1 MAQNIPMGLLQTAQQ
16 QFSQGTAAPTQAGT
30 VGVGGGGSSSMET
43 LEGMMAMGGAAQKL
57 AQQRNLENQK
67 GLQRLFA
74 EAGVGSQ
81 GLLNTLG
88 IGLGNAL
95 GQRSAEKNPDGAMQ
109 NAIAIDN
116 IMQHAM
122 ASGDP
127 GQIYSSAKQLIA
139 MNEFEGARELL
150 NFSSQIER
158 GQNADR
164 QFKLSE
170 DQLKLAKDREARI
183 TASTLTDL
191 VGTIYAEGRSY
202 EEAEAMA
209 RRILG
214 LDPATKKVITD
225 DPVWVTTPPPS
236 DKGKVTTTPPPA
248 KKPPPNPMRV
258 GDITGKGDFKVIMI
272 GENKLV
278 PVAGMTADQITAIR
292 AKGVR
297 ERGAAGKA
305 ISNVAGKVGS
315 SVLDFIN
322 DPENK
327 RAPK

>member
-16 QFSQGTAAPTQAGT
+16 QFSQNTALPTAAATQTGT
-30 VGVGGGGSSSMET
+30 VGVGGGGGSSMET

-139 MNEFEGARELL
+139 MHEFKGARELL

-170 DQLKLAKDREARI
+170 DQPLLHLRIWWVQFMLK
-183 TASTLTDL
+183 
-191 VGTIYAEGRSY
+191 AEV
-202 EEAEAMA
+202 M
-209 RRILG
+209 
-214 LDPATKKVITD
+214 
-225 DPVWVTTPPPS
+225 
-236 DKGKVTTTPPPA
+236 
-248 KKPPPNPMRV
+248 KKPRQWL
-258 GDITGKGDFKVIMI
+258 
-272 GENKLV
+272 GESWALTPLLK
-278 PVAGMTADQITAIR
+278 
-292 AKGVR
+292 K
-297 ERGAAGKA
+297 
-305 ISNVAGKVGS
+305 
-315 SVLDFIN
+315 
-322 DPENK
+322 
-327 RAPK
+327 